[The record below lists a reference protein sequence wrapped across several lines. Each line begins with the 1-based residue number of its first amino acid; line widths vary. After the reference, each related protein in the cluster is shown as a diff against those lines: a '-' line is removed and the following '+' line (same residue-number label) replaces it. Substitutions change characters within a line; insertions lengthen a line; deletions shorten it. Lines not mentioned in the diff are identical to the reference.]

1 MKFNKIVAL
10 AFAAVLGF
18 GAQTA
23 NAQSLSPS
31 TKWHWDKGT
40 IVVETP
46 ARPAGQK
53 NVLGLKLPKYKTVRI
68 GLVGLG
74 MRGPGAV
81 NNFCVLP
88 GVEIVALC
96 DFVEARA
103 VAQNEKL
110 RKRGLPPAAIYSGE
124 NGYKELC
131 ARPDIDLVYIATDWA
146 HHFPVAECA
155 LQNGKNVA
163 DEVPSAMNLEECW
176 KLVDLSEKMQKN
188 CMILENCCYDWFEM
202 RTLNM
207 AQHGVFGEILR
218 AQGAYIHNL
227 DDFWDYYWKN
237 PDGSDPEQLGW
248 RLKYNR
254 ENRGDVYATHG
265 LGPVAQALDIHRGD
279 RMTTLVAMD
288 TKSVHGKELVEKKT
302 GKPCNDFR
310 NGDHTT
316 TLIRTANHKV
326 IELQHDVMNPQPYS
340 RLYQLTGTK
349 GFANKYPVE
358 GYAVDASQLKS
369 AGHQPQVDNLSSH
382 SFMPEAEK
390 AALEKQYEHPILA
403 KFGKL
408 AKEVGDHGG
417 MDFIM
422 CARLIYCL
430 QHGLPLDMD
439 VYDLAEWCCVA
450 ELGALSMDNNCA
462 SVTFPDFTRGHW
474 NDVKGYKHKYA
485 SAEEEAAVEASSK
498 AWTAAWKAAGEK
510 NNLWKLFDAM
520 TKADAKNKA
529 KATKAYAKA
538 LAKTRAAAAKAL

>member
-81 NNFCVLP
+81 DNFCVLP

-390 AALEKQYEHPILA
+390 TALEKQYEHPILA

-408 AKEVGDHGG
+408 AKEVGGHGG

-439 VYDLAEWCCVA
+439 VYDLAEWCCIA

-498 AWTAAWKAAGEK
+498 AWTAAWKAAGAK

>member
-81 NNFCVLP
+81 DNFCVLP

-155 LQNGKNVA
+155 LKHGKNVA

-358 GYAVDASQLKS
+358 GYAVDASQLKN

-408 AKEVGDHGG
+408 AKEVGGHGG

-439 VYDLAEWCCVA
+439 VYDLAEWCCIA

-498 AWTAAWKAAGEK
+498 AWTAAWKAAGAK
-510 NNLWKLFDAM
+510 NNLWKFFDAM